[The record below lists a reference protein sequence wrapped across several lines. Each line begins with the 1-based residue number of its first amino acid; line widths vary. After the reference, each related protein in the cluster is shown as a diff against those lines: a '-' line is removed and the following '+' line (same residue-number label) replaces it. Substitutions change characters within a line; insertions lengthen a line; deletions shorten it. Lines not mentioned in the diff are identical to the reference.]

1 MVGATVVVD
10 SRVVAFAT
18 VVVFVD
24 NFLRIVV
31 GMRVVGSKRVVV
43 YAMIIAS

>member
-10 SRVVAFAT
+10 SRLVAFAT

-24 NFLRIVV
+24 NFLRVVV
-31 GMRVVGSKRVVV
+31 GMKVVGSKRIVV
-43 YAMIIAS
+43 YAMVIAS